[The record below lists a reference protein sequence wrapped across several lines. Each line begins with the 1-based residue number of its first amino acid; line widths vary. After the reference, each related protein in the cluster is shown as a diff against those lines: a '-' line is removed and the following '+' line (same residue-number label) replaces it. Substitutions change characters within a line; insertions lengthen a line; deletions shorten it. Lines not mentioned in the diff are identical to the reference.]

1 MTEIQS
7 LNLLEARERLDPQ
20 KGKDA
25 LAKAM
30 FQVISLHEGRIDNQS
45 KQAYVEAC
53 IDAFANGVYFEKFWQ
68 CIGQAFSNGPKAFVE
83 MDWQKALNPRPD
95 TRPSEPDWNIT
106 DDRYDGNAR
115 EVLQA
120 ALSDTKASFENLK
133 PGDEKEGYCYQSIF
147 DLGNSAI
154 RLFRG
159 GMSKAEILSSLTN
172 QDK

>member
-1 MTEIQS
+1 MIEKKPYSI
-7 LNLLEARERLDPQ
+7 LEARETLDPQ

-30 FQVISLHEGRIDNQS
+30 FQLISLHEGRIDNQS

-68 CIGQAFSNGPKAFVE
+68 CIGQAFSNGPKAFHE
-83 MDWQKALNPRPD
+83 MDWQKALNPSPD

-115 EVLQA
+115 EVLQV
-120 ALSDTKASFENLK
+120 ALSETKASFKNLK
-133 PGDEKEGYCYQSIF
+133 PGDEKEGNFFQSIF
-147 DLGNSAI
+147 NLGNSAI
-154 RLFRG
+154 GLFRG
-159 GMSKAEILSSLTN
+159 GMSKAEILSSLTD